1 MTETPQPPYPH
12 YLGQISQDPDK
23 PEIYWLHFTGSQF
36 PYAVPVNTK
45 TLESTYA
52 FLANWIDHHHKTQG
66 PWTNWNWATP
76 KPPWVQPANQ
86 EDT

>member
-36 PYAVPVNTK
+36 PYAVPTNADTIK
-45 TLESTYA
+45 STYA
-52 FLANWIDHHHKTQG
+52 FLANWIDHHHETQG
-66 PWTNWNWATP
+66 PWTNWNWVTP
-76 KPPWVQPANQ
+76 RPPWVQPADPKN
-86 EDT
+86 T